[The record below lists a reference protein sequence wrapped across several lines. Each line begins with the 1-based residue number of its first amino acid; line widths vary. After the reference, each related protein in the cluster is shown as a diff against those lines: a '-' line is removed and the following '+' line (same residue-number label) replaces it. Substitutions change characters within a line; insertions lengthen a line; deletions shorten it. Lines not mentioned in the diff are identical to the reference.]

1 MSNTQYNYSVSLIR
15 KAKDLWSI
23 DPEDASAQAFRREL
37 SSKRLGDCYLAT
49 KTQGE
54 LSFYI
59 YLSGDL
65 CQSDICGWIVTLNGW
80 CVHDLNAYL
89 HLSQEV
95 WRQLEQSPSQN
106 KSSDIR
112 QLLHELMESTGLI
125 LSSSPAP
132 IDRNVEHHYQSLNF
146 TPKKKPRVVP
156 KTTEKDSND
165 GHIWATLVLVFIFVG
180 PACFLIAQVFSRS
193 SSTRRESTESVTA
206 VDRAESYRD
215 QTSYTS
221 YPVGADSAMIEGSNE
236 TPAENET
243 PEEVS
248 NADEAERLFRRYLW
262 ALDRGD
268 YREALDCFDFPMPK
282 FLSRRNLSPKDLYT
296 EMSVYN
302 QANPI
307 QDTSI
312 LGVEHLEG
320 GVARITFVWD
330 RLMEGRYYER
340 FLVVSTVKARETYE
354 GWRLYSVS
362 ERSQKVES

>member
-1 MSNTQYNYSVSLIR
+1 MSKDSYNYSISLIR
-15 KAKDLWSI
+15 RVDDRWVI
-23 DPEDASAQAFRREL
+23 DPEDTSAQAFHYEL
-37 SSKRLGDCYLAT
+37 LGKSIGDGYLAT
-49 KTQGE
+49 KTEAE
-54 LSFYI
+54 LSYSIF
-59 YLSGDL
+59 LSGDV
-65 CQSDICGWIVTLNGW
+65 CHSDIYGWIITLNGW
-80 CVHDLNAYL
+80 QILDLDTYL
-89 HLSQEV
+89 HLSREV
-95 WRQLEQSPSQN
+95 WKRFAQASLSGHE
-106 KSSDIR
+106 IR
-112 QLLHELMESTGLI
+112 QLLHKLMESMGLI

-146 TPKKKPRVVP
+146 APKKKPRVVA
-156 KTTEKDSND
+156 KTTEKDGGYGD
-165 GHIWATLVLVFIFVG
+165 LWAIVTVILVAISSG
-180 PACFLIAQVFSRS
+180 IFLIVQGLLGSVSMDRKP
-193 SSTRRESTESVTA
+193 TESVTA

-221 YPVGADSAMIEGSNE
+221 YSVVADSAMIEGSNE
-236 TPAENET
+236 TPAENEV

-248 NADEAERLFRRYLW
+248 NGDEAERLFRRYLW
-262 ALDRGD
+262 ALDRRD
-268 YREALDCFDFPMPK
+268 YSEALDCFDFPMPK

-354 GWRLYSVS
+354 GWKLYSVS

>member
-1 MSNTQYNYSVSLIR
+1 MSKDSYNYSISLIR
-15 KAKDLWSI
+15 RVDDRWVI
-23 DPEDASAQAFRREL
+23 DPEDTSAQAFHYEL
-37 SSKRLGDCYLAT
+37 LGKSIGDGYLAT
-49 KTQGE
+49 KTEAE
-54 LSFYI
+54 LSYSIF
-59 YLSGDL
+59 LSGDV
-65 CQSDICGWIVTLNGW
+65 CHSDIYGWIITLNGW
-80 CVHDLNAYL
+80 QILDLDTYL
-89 HLSQEV
+89 HLSREV
-95 WRQLEQSPSQN
+95 WKRFAQASLSGHE
-106 KSSDIR
+106 IR
-112 QLLHELMESTGLI
+112 QLLHKLMESSGLI
-125 LSSSPAP
+125 PLSSPAP

-146 TPKKKPRVVP
+146 APKKKPRVVP

-165 GHIWATLVLVFIFVG
+165 GHIWATLVLVFMFVG
-180 PACFLIAQVFSRS
+180 SACFLIAQVFSRS
-193 SSTRRESTESVTA
+193 SSTGSESTESVTA

-221 YPVGADSAMIEGSNE
+221 YPVVADSAMIEGSNE
-236 TPAENET
+236 TPAENEAT
-243 PEEVS
+243 EEVS

-268 YREALDCFDFPMPK
+268 YRDALDCFDFPVSK

-340 FLVVSTVKARETYE
+340 FLVVSTVKARETSE
-354 GWRLYSVS
+354 GWKLYSVS

>member
-1 MSNTQYNYSVSLIR
+1 MSKDSYNYSISLIR
-15 KAKDLWSI
+15 RVDGRWVI
-23 DPEDASAQAFRREL
+23 DPEDTSAQAFHYEL
-37 SSKRLGDCYLAT
+37 LGKSIGDGYLAT
-49 KTQGE
+49 KTETE
-54 LSFYI
+54 LSYCIF
-59 YLSGDL
+59 LSGDV
-65 CQSDICGWIVTLNGW
+65 CHSDIYGWIITLNGW
-80 CVHDLNAYL
+80 QIFDLDTYL
-89 HLSQEV
+89 YLSREV
-95 WRQLEQSPSQN
+95 WKRFAQVSLLGHE
-106 KSSDIR
+106 IR
-112 QLLHELMESTGLI
+112 QLLHKLMESSGLI
-125 LSSSPAP
+125 PLSSPAP

-206 VDRAESYRD
+206 VDRAKSYRD

-268 YREALDCFDFPMPK
+268 YRDALDCFDFPVSK
-282 FLSRRNLSPKDLYT
+282 FLSRRNLSLQDLYT

-340 FLVVSTVKARETYE
+340 FLVVSTVKARETSE

>member
-49 KTQGE
+49 KTQRE

-59 YLSGDL
+59 YLSGDV

-80 CVHDLNAYL
+80 CVRDLNAYL

-112 QLLHELMESTGLI
+112 QLLHKLMESSGLI
-125 LSSSPAP
+125 PLSSPAP

-146 TPKKKPRVVP
+146 ALKKKPRVVA
-156 KTTEKDSND
+156 KTTEKDGSYGD
-165 GHIWATLVLVFIFVG
+165 LWAIVTVILVAISSG
-180 PACFLIAQVFSRS
+180 IFLIVQGLLGSVSMDHKP
-193 SSTRRESTESVTA
+193 TEPVTA

-221 YPVGADSAMIEGSNE
+221 YPVVADSAMIERSNE

-248 NADEAERLFRRYLW
+248 NADEAERLFRSYLW
-262 ALDRGD
+262 ALDKGD

-354 GWRLYSVS
+354 GWKLYSVS

>member
-1 MSNTQYNYSVSLIR
+1 MSNNHYNYSISLIR
-15 KAKDLWSI
+15 RANDRWVI
-23 DPEDASAQAFRREL
+23 DPEDTSAQAFHYEL
-37 SSKRLGDCYLAT
+37 LGKSIGDVYLAT
-49 KTQGE
+49 KTESE
-54 LSFYI
+54 LSYCIF
-59 YLSGDL
+59 LSGDV
-65 CQSDICGWIVTLNGW
+65 CHSDIYGWIITLNGW
-80 CVHDLNAYL
+80 QILDLDTYL

-95 WRQLEQSPSQN
+95 WKRFAQELFPGHE
-106 KSSDIR
+106 IR
-112 QLLHELMESTGLI
+112 QLLHEFMESTGLI
-125 LSSSPAP
+125 PHSSPAP

-146 TPKKKPRVVP
+146 APKKKPRVVA
-156 KTTEKDSND
+156 KITEKSSDD
-165 GHIWATLVLVFIFVG
+165 GHIWATLILVFIFVG
-180 PACFLIAQVFSRS
+180 SACFLIAQVFSRS
-193 SSTRRESTESVTA
+193 SSTRRESTEPVTA

-215 QTSYTS
+215 QTSYVS
-221 YPVGADSAMIEGSNE
+221 YPVVADSAMIEGSNE
-236 TPAENET
+236 TPAENEA

>member
-1 MSNTQYNYSVSLIR
+1 MSNNHYNYSISLIR
-15 KAKDLWSI
+15 RVDDRWVI
-23 DPEDASAQAFRREL
+23 DPEDASAQAFQYEL
-37 SSKRLGDCYLAT
+37 SGKAIGDGYLAT
-49 KTQGE
+49 KTEGE
-54 LSFYI
+54 LSYSIF
-59 YLSGDL
+59 LSGDV
-65 CQSDICGWIVTLNGW
+65 CHSDIYGWIITLNGW
-80 CVHDLNAYL
+80 QILDLDTYL
-89 HLSQEV
+89 HLSREV
-95 WRQLEQSPSQN
+95 WKRFAQASLSGHE
-106 KSSDIR
+106 IR
-112 QLLHELMESTGLI
+112 QLLHKLMESMGLI

-146 TPKKKPRVVP
+146 APKKKPRVVA
-156 KTTEKDSND
+156 KTTEKDGGYGD
-165 GHIWATLVLVFIFVG
+165 LWAIVTVILVAISSG
-180 PACFLIAQVFSRS
+180 IFLIVQGLLGSVSMDRKP
-193 SSTRRESTESVTA
+193 TESVTA

-221 YPVGADSAMIEGSNE
+221 YSVVADSAMIEGSNE
-236 TPAENET
+236 TPAENEV

-248 NADEAERLFRRYLW
+248 NGDEAERLFRRYLW
-262 ALDRGD
+262 ALDRRD
-268 YREALDCFDFPMPK
+268 YSEALDCFDFPMPK

-354 GWRLYSVS
+354 GWKLYSVS

>member
-1 MSNTQYNYSVSLIR
+1 MDR
-15 KAKDLWSI
+15 K
-23 DPEDASAQAFRREL
+23 P
-37 SSKRLGDCYLAT
+37 
-49 KTQGE
+49 
-54 LSFYI
+54 
-59 YLSGDL
+59 
-65 CQSDICGWIVTLNGW
+65 
-80 CVHDLNAYL
+80 
-89 HLSQEV
+89 
-95 WRQLEQSPSQN
+95 
-106 KSSDIR
+106 
-112 QLLHELMESTGLI
+112 
-125 LSSSPAP
+125 
-132 IDRNVEHHYQSLNF
+132 
-146 TPKKKPRVVP
+146 
-156 KTTEKDSND
+156 
-165 GHIWATLVLVFIFVG
+165 
-180 PACFLIAQVFSRS
+180 
-193 SSTRRESTESVTA
+193 TESVTA

-221 YPVGADSAMIEGSNE
+221 YPVEADTAMIEGSNE
-236 TPAENET
+236 TPAENEA

-268 YREALDCFDFPMPK
+268 YREALDCFDFPVSK
-282 FLSRRNLSPKDLYT
+282 FLSRRNLSLQDLYT

-340 FLVVSTVKARETYE
+340 FLVVSTVKARETSE